1 MKLKALIGSGEKIM
15 LFALPFL
22 IIGVI
27 LNIMVPEFFG
37 VGGPTIFLKVISCA
51 MLVPGIVVWIWS
63 GVLILTKIPKKE
75 LITNG
80 PYSIVKHPL
89 YTNMAFFVLPWF
101 GFLLNTWLGVLIGI
115 VIYAGSKLFSREEE
129 AQLARIFGDG
139 WYKYC
144 AMVRIPWL

>member
-1 MKLKALIGSGEKIM
+1 LIVGVIANSMVPSFFAVGGPLKAL
-15 LFALPFL
+15 
-22 IIGVI
+22 
-27 LNIMVPEFFG
+27 MVVSYF
-37 VGGPTIFLKVISCA
+37 
-51 MLVPGIVVWIWS
+51 MLVPGVTVWIWS
-63 GVLILTKIPKKE
+63 AVLVLIKIPKKQ
-75 LITNG
+75 LITTG

-129 AQLARIFGDG
+129 TQLARIFGEG

-144 AMVRIPWL
+144 ATVRIPWL